1 MTSEQPMVTGM
12 SVSRFVGGM
21 RYGGTSW
28 PFPGKGDLSWPL
40 AALEIDES
48 RVRISPRGWLRSRV
62 LPAVEI
68 PLDQITSVETRFGV
82 RRAGLRFRSLGEGD
96 KTVFWPLPRQ
106 GALIEAA
113 LRNEGVT
120 VG

>member
-1 MTSEQPMVTGM
+1 MAALQGEASGTR
-12 SVSRFVGGM
+12 SRFVGGM

-28 PFPGKGDLSWPL
+28 PFPGKSNLSWPL
-40 AALEIDES
+40 ALLELDGT

-62 LPAVEI
+62 LPAIEI
-68 PLDQITSVETRFGV
+68 PFDQIASVETGFGFT
-82 RRAGLRFRSLGEGD
+82 RAGLRFRSLSEGD

-106 GALIEAA
+106 GATVEGA
-113 LRNEGVT
+113 LRDAGIQ